1 MDFSST
7 SEQLDI
13 FRRCVSLNT
22 EIYKMVPLTKR
33 MRLLSSNAVC
43 AAARAGS
50 HGNTFRVLTQDI
62 QLLSDDVSHC
72 ILSTRKIID
81 EVVSLSSKIVTL
93 DNNKKMFQRI
103 IEKHD
108 VSSDKTPKEFFS
120 HSVDKMAKG
129 EMVEVESLKGQFK
142 RLQEQLSPLEELSK
156 KGQYLSVYSAV
167 EAEASEGGGES
178 FQAVVN
184 MLRSLV
190 KILKDQSSKITS
202 VLDEI
207 ILIVDLKT
215 A

>member
-1 MDFSST
+1 MDFSSA

-81 EVVSLSSKIVTL
+81 EVVYLSSRIVTL
-93 DNNKKMFQRI
+93 DNNKKMFQCI
-103 IEKHD
+103 LDNHD
-108 VSSDKTPKEFFS
+108 LENKTPKEFFGQ
-120 HSVDKMAKG
+120 SVVKMAKG
-129 EMVEVESLKGQFK
+129 EAVEVEALKRQFK
-142 RLQEQLSPLEELSK
+142 KLQEQLSPLEELSK

-190 KILKDQSSKITS
+190 EVLKDQSTKITS

-207 ILIVDLKT
+207 ILVTELK
-215 A
+215 AA

>member
-22 EIYKMVPLTKR
+22 EIYKMVPLTKK

-62 QLLSDDVSHC
+62 QLLSDDVSNC

-81 EVVSLSSKIVTL
+81 EVVYLSSRIVTL
-93 DNNKKMFQRI
+93 DNNKKMFQQI
-103 IEKHD
+103 INNHD
-108 VSSDKTPKEFFS
+108 AQKDSTPQEFFIRS
-120 HSVDKMAKG
+120 MEKMAVAEVE
-129 EMVEVESLKGQFK
+129 EMVALKGQFK
-142 RLQEQLSPLEELSK
+142 RLQDQLMPLEELSK

-190 KILKDQSSKITS
+190 KILKDQSNKITS

-207 ILIVDLKT
+207 VSVVELK
-215 A
+215 AA

>member
-1 MDFSST
+1 
-7 SEQLDI
+7 
-13 FRRCVSLNT
+13 
-22 EIYKMVPLTKR
+22 MVPLTKR

-81 EVVSLSSKIVTL
+81 EVVFLSSRIVTL

-103 IEKHD
+103 MDSHD
-108 VSSDKTPKEFFS
+108 ALNDKTPREFFNK
-120 HSVDKMAKG
+120 SVDKMVKN
-129 EMVEVESLKGQFK
+129 EVVEVESLKTQFK

-190 KILKDQSSKITS
+190 KILKNQSNKITS

-207 ILIVDLKT
+207 IFAIELKT

>member
-33 MRLLSSNAVC
+33 MRLLSSNASC

-81 EVVSLSSKIVTL
+81 EVVSLSSKVVTL
-93 DNNKKMFQRI
+93 DNNKRMFQRI
-103 IEKHD
+103 LEKHEA
-108 VSSDKTPKEFFS
+108 SSDKTPREFFS
-120 HSVDKMAKG
+120 HSVDKMKKNEAL
-129 EMVEVESLKGQFK
+129 EVESLKRQFK
-142 RLQEQLSPLEELSK
+142 RLQEQLSPLKELSK

-167 EAEASEGGGES
+167 EAEVSEGGGES

-207 ILIVDLKT
+207 ILIVELKT

>member
-33 MRLLSSNAVC
+33 MRLLSSNASC

-81 EVVSLSSKIVTL
+81 EVVSLSSKVVTL
-93 DNNKKMFQRI
+93 DNNKRMFQRI
-103 IEKHD
+103 LEKHEA
-108 VSSDKTPKEFFS
+108 SSDKTPREFFS
-120 HSVDKMAKG
+120 HSVDKMKKNEAL
-129 EMVEVESLKGQFK
+129 EVESLKKQFK

-167 EAEASEGGGES
+167 EAEVSEGGGES

-190 KILKDQSSKITS
+190 KILNDQSSKITS

-207 ILIVDLKT
+207 ILIVKLKT

>member
-81 EVVSLSSKIVTL
+81 EVVYLSSRVVTL

-103 IEKHD
+103 IDSHDMEK
-108 VSSDKTPKEFFS
+108 DKTPREFFS
-120 HSVDKMAKG
+120 HSVEKMTKG
-129 EMVEVESLKGQFK
+129 EEVEVEALKRQFK

-190 KILKDQSSKITS
+190 KILKDQSNKITS

-207 ILIVDLKT
+207 ILSVELKAT
-215 A
+215 